1 MNIDLFALIFVLSIV
16 GAIALAYGYSAILG
30 IIYGI
35 VMLISIVKFGA
46 KIGDF
51 LLKKDFESF
60 LLSRK
65 LGRSVS
71 VLLSENYRS
80 LHKGFSG
87 YIRVAMSITWVS
99 FGISLLVLRFA
110 LPQIVSFVGTQREVG
125 AVLVLA
131 VIVVGIFSALLAPLS
146 IPYWVIASSRVRIL
160 NKKKIVLD
168 FPGSLLRKIFRMF
181 GAGNVVVLA
190 YFLYSAVEV
199 ADDVVVGII
208 VGLQIAVFLYGALG
222 LGGII
227 ASVIIGLKYPNIFND
242 ALINF
247 EEKYKEVS
255 ISGDEFIGVLKE
267 AVKLAEK
274 VEAEGMDITQGE
286 TKEGRVEE
294 LPGEEAPEESGLNE
308 EGKP

>member
-146 IPYWVIASSRVRIL
+146 IPYWVITSSRVRIL

-294 LPGEEAPEESGLNE
+294 LPGEETPEESELNE